1 MKFIFVIIKKDYIYK
16 LMTETSSLNYK
27 QNSHSSNSSEQSYSS
42 SEHSSE
48 HSSEQS
54 YSSSEHSSNISRGS
68 SFASSSENNNIDLT
82 GDIINNYNIISS
94 LGKGSYS
101 RVWLAYNI
109 ADNKY
114 YALKVQNPDDFN
126 DGKDEIN
133 ILKKIPSDEPYIN
146 KLVEYFVE
154 TRFVNDV
161 PTNFICSVY
170 VLCAGNLDGL
180 ARKGKYKN
188 GYPENIVKKIFKQVL
203 LALNT
208 VHNKLNGYH
217 GDVKPDNILLCGL
230 NDRDAKF
237 IKMYSKHNFSE
248 IYNKTKKEYMLEKK
262 LKKLDP
268 AMKSRIRKKIHSAL
282 IEMMDENEENQYIC
296 DNKYI
301 ENPQIKLTDFGF
313 YCHKDEFFYEPFGTR
328 YYMAPEIIIMADC
341 SEKVDIW
348 ALGCMLYELMTGEIL
363 FDPHSDEK
371 GSTDFHHLEM
381 IINLCGE
388 FNGLFQS
395 GEFYKKFFKNDKL
408 TNMIYNND
416 FKLSTYDKINKKLL
430 NHKIDNKN
438 ITGLITNMLQINP
451 KKRPSIKDI
460 LKNEWLN

>member
-1 MKFIFVIIKKDYIYK
+1 MS
-16 LMTETSSLNYK
+16 ETSSLD
-27 QNSHSSNSSEQSYSS
+27 YSS
-42 SEHSSE
+42 SEHSRSGSSSNSE
-48 HSSEQS
+48 HSSS
-54 YSSSEHSSNISRGS
+54 Y
-68 SFASSSENNNIDLT
+68 ASSSSDNNIDLT

-109 ADNKY
+109 SDNKY
-114 YALKVQNPDDFN
+114 YALKVQNPDDFS

-133 ILKKIPSDEPYIN
+133 ILKKIPNDEIYIN

-154 TRFVNDV
+154 TRFVDEN

-170 VLCAGNLDGL
+170 SLCSGNLDGL

-188 GYPENIVKKIFKQVL
+188 GYPEHIVKKIFKQVL
-203 LALNT
+203 MALNT
-208 VHNKLNGYH
+208 VHTKLNGFH
-217 GDVKPDNILLCGL
+217 GDVKPDNILLCGV
-230 NDRDAKF
+230 NNRDAKY
-237 IKMYSKHNFSE
+237 IKMYSKHNFGE
-248 IYNKTKKEYMLEKK
+248 IYTKTKKEYMLEKK
-262 LKKLDP
+262 IKKLDP

-282 IEMMDENEENQYIC
+282 LEMMDENNESQYLC
-296 DNKYI
+296 DDKYI

-313 YCHKDEFFYEPFGTR
+313 YCHKDHFFHEPFGTR
-328 YYMAPEIIIMADC
+328 YYMAPEIIVMADC

-371 GSTDFHHLEM
+371 GSTDYHHLEM

-395 GEFYKKFFKNDKL
+395 GKFYKKFFKNNKL
-408 TNMIYNND
+408 TDMVYNDD
-416 FKLSTYDKINKKLL
+416 FKLLTFEKINKKLI
-430 NHKIDNKN
+430 NHN
-438 ITGLITNMLQINP
+438 INNLHIAKLIESMLQINP
-451 KKRPSIKDI
+451 KKRPSIKE
-460 LKNEWLN
+460 LMMVPWLN

>member
-1 MKFIFVIIKKDYIYK
+1 MS
-16 LMTETSSLNYK
+16 ETSSLNYSD
-27 QNSHSSNSSEQSYSS
+27 NSSNSSELNSD
-42 SEHSSE
+42 
-48 HSSEQS
+48 
-54 YSSSEHSSNISRGS
+54 ISRGS
-68 SFASSSENNNIDLT
+68 SFVSSSSENNNIDLT

-126 DGKDEIN
+126 DGKDEIK
-133 ILKKIPSDEPYIN
+133 ILKKIPADEPYIN
-146 KLVEYFVE
+146 RLVEYFVE
-154 TRFVNDV
+154 TRFINDV

-170 VLCAGNLDGL
+170 NVCAGNLDGL

-208 VHNKLNGYH
+208 VHNKLDGYH

-230 NDRDAKF
+230 NDRDAKY

-268 AMKSRIRKKIHSAL
+268 AMKSRVRKKIHLAL
-282 IEMMDENEENQYIC
+282 IEMMDENEENQYLC
-296 DNKYI
+296 NDKYF

-313 YCHKDEFFYEPFGTR
+313 YCHKDEYFHEPFGTR
-328 YYMAPEIIIMADC
+328 YYMAPEIIVMADC

-348 ALGCMLYELMTGEIL
+348 SLGCMLYELMTGEIL
-363 FDPHSDEK
+363 FDPHSDDK
-371 GSTDFHHLEM
+371 GSTDYHHLEM
-381 IINLCGE
+381 IINMCGE

-395 GEFYKKFFKNDKL
+395 GKFYKKFFKNDKL
-408 TNMIYNND
+408 TDMIYNDD
-416 FKLSTYDKINKKLL
+416 FKLSTFDKINARLL
-430 NHKIDNKN
+430 NHN
-438 ITGLITNMLQINP
+438 INNNNVAKLIESMLQINP
-451 KKRPSIKDI
+451 KKRPSIKDL
-460 LKNEWLN
+460 LKNNWFN

>member
-1 MKFIFVIIKKDYIYK
+1 
-16 LMTETSSLNYK
+16 MTETSSLNYSDE
-27 QNSHSSNSSEQSYSS
+27 QNSRSSSRNNSNNSSL
-42 SEHSSE
+42 
-48 HSSEQS
+48 
-54 YSSSEHSSNISRGS
+54 IS
-68 SFASSSENNNIDLT
+68 SSSENNNIDLT

-101 RVWLAYNI
+101 RVWLAFNI
-109 ADNKY
+109 SDNKY
-114 YALKVQNPDDFN
+114 YALKVQNPDDFA

-133 ILKKIPSDEPYIN
+133 ILKKIPKDEPYIN

-154 TRFVNDV
+154 TRFINDT

-170 VLCAGNLDGL
+170 SLCAGNLDGL

-188 GYPENIVKKIFKQVL
+188 GYPEHIIKKIFKQVL
-203 LALNT
+203 LALDT
-208 VHNKLNGYH
+208 VHNKLHGFH

-230 NDRDAKF
+230 NDRDNNY
-237 IKMYSKHNFSE
+237 IKMYNKHNFSE

-268 AMKSRIRKKIHSAL
+268 ALKSRVRKKIHSAL
-282 IEMMDENEENQYIC
+282 IEMMDENNENQYLC
-296 DNKYI
+296 DDKYI

-313 YCHKDEFFYEPFGTR
+313 YCHKNEFFHEPFGTR
-328 YYMAPEIIIMADC
+328 YYMAPDIIVMADC

-348 ALGCMLYELMTGEIL
+348 ALGCMLYELITGEIL

-381 IINLCGE
+381 IINFCGE

-395 GEFYKKFFKNDKL
+395 GKFYKKFFKNDKVKDMEYSD
-408 TNMIYNND
+408 N
-416 FKLSTYDKINKKLL
+416 FKLSTFDKINEKLL
-430 NHKIDNKN
+430 NHKINN
-438 ITGLITNMLQINP
+438 PTVVRLIDSMLQINP
-451 KKRPSIKDI
+451 KKRPSIRDL
-460 LKNEWLN
+460 LKNTWLN